1 MVNEVNKLIYNSL
14 LKFSAVHLP
23 HIGTLHVKRSAA
35 TLEGR
40 TVKAPTM
47 HIDFSSSAEARS
59 LVDIIMDECS
69 VGVGEAEEIY
79 ARWFN
84 KVNLGSITTIEG
96 VGTLRNKS
104 FITDPALLARL
115 NEYAIANLRLP
126 RKGSALKAF
135 AAVASV
141 LIIIAIVAFTY
152 INFAGISLPDFA
164 ENSGVVADASTPAS
178 EPESKP
184 ESESDMVV
192 DQPLIE
198 TLELPAEELAEVESK
213 VVVEEII
220 ETVVAQPEIGHM
232 VVIGSF
238 QTEEN
243 AERYCAQVERK
254 TNDVNCRIR
263 TLGRLYAVIAYIS
276 EDKDDCQEFISHHI
290 EQFPQAWIH
299 TPRELK

>member
-40 TVKAPTM
+40 TVKAPIM

-104 FITDPALLARL
+104 FITDPTLLARL

-141 LIIIAIVAFTY
+141 LIIIAIATFTY
-152 INFAGISLPDFA
+152 INFAGISLPNFA

-178 EPESKP
+178 EPESK
-184 ESESDMVV
+184 SDAVV
-192 DQPLIE
+192 EQSLTE
-198 TLELPAEELAEVESK
+198 TLELPAEELAEVEPE
-213 VVVEEII
+213 VVVEEVI
-220 ETVVAQPEIGHM
+220 EAVVAQPEIGYM